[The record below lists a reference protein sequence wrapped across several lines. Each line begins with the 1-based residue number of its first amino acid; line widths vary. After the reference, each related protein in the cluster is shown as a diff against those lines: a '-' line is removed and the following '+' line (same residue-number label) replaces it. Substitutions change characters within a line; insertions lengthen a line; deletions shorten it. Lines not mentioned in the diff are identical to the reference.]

1 MLSTTSNRQ
10 ARVYCTKTTRAYN
23 EDNAEWEEGAR
34 THRETTSI
42 ALLVSFLMIQEDS
55 SSHSLSHSLSI
66 DYFLLLVF
74 RSFWRLVGAL
84 KSR

>member
-55 SSHSLSHSLSI
+55 SSHSLSLSL
-66 DYFLLLVF
+66 YRLLPFACLPKLLAF
-74 RSFWRLVGAL
+74 GGRS
-84 KSR
+84 